1 VRTPA
6 NAFVSDFD
14 EATVRRQAT
23 NPAFAEALYLASPSL
38 YDETRRLGQSAGSD
52 AKKEARVCNSLLRY
66 YDRMSTRC
74 TPFALF
80 AGCAVVPWGAGSP
93 IVRDPA
99 RDCRHTRLDMHY
111 LCALAQQLATYPSV
125 RERLRY
131 FPNSSLY
138 AVGEA
143 LRYTEF
149 RQEAGQF
156 VHQISSVVAS
166 EPVQRLLARSRPGA
180 TWAELIQVLLGDGI
194 APDDAQT
201 FVDELIDGQLL
212 VSELE
217 PTVTG
222 PEFGAHVTAVLTR
235 LQVPTPSA
243 AIGALQGVW
252 HDVQAALAALDRP
265 GAVNAREA
273 YTDILEQLQRLEA
286 PAEESKLFQTDLT
299 CGLTQGT
306 LDQALQ
312 PRLLDALGALAHL
325 ALPPTHARLQRFAH
339 LFAARYED
347 REVPLLEAL
356 DDESGIS
363 YAGHDNS
370 AFSPLVHD
378 LTALAD
384 EAPKRSITLSEVQ
397 YFLYQ
402 KLRAADRNGDYNVTL
417 TKDELRQFGEPVC
430 ALPPSFSVVFHLG
443 EAQQIVLESVGGS
456 SAANLLG
463 RFAHADPAVEQVVR
477 DITAWEQ
484 DHNPGVRFAEVCH
497 LPISRVG
504 NILLRPHFRALEIP
518 FLAQST
524 LPAEQQVPL
533 QDLFVSVRRGQVLLR
548 SARQHCLVVPRLSTA
563 HNYTSRALPV
573 YHFLCDLQTQ
583 GGQSHLNFSWQA
595 VSLYTK
601 FLPRLTYEQVVLQP
615 ATWQLDAVDFQEL
628 LGGPAESL
636 DTRFHAFR
644 ARWRLPQRF
653 TLADGDNELL
663 VDANLPATVRAWL
676 DLVAPRASIHLKEF
690 LFDPA
695 HCPVTDTADRPYVS
709 QFVASLLRITP
720 SYALPALLAQRGSV
734 PRDFVLGS
742 EWFYTKLYCGRK
754 VADQL
759 LVGLVG
765 PLTEMLQAQGLA
777 DRWFFVRYADPDTHL
792 RLRLHLPDPD
802 RLGEV
807 IRLVNEHLEP
817 YLRSGA
823 VWKTQV
829 DTYSR
834 ELERYGS
841 QTIEQAESL
850 FCADSRHAVAL
861 LAHSAA
867 MGSPDTAPWLWGLR
881 LTDSLLDAFGYTP
894 ERKLALLTQ
903 LRDAFARE
911 FKAGKELRLQLD
923 AKYRDH
929 RAAIRRVL
937 LLDEAEAATSG
948 EPFAL
953 LAYHRGAAVQALAQR
968 VLALARQQELEV
980 ELDQLL
986 GSYVHMLLNRLISAQ
1001 PRLHE
1006 LVLYDFLHRHYRS
1019 EQARVKVP
1027 DSLLAAAAHNLLL

>member
-1 VRTPA
+1 MRTPV
-6 NAFVSDFD
+6 NAFVGDFD
-14 EATVRRQAT
+14 EDTVRRQAS
-23 NPAFAEALYLASPSL
+23 NPVFAEALYLASPSL
-38 YDETRRLGQSAGSD
+38 YDETRRLGQSASAD
-52 AKKEARVCNSLLRY
+52 AKKEARACNSLLRY
-66 YDRMSTRC
+66 YARMSTRC

-99 RDCRHTRLDMHY
+99 QDSRHTRLDMHY
-111 LCALAQQLATYPSV
+111 LCALARELAMYPPV

-138 AVGEA
+138 AAGEA

-166 EPVQRLLARSRPGA
+166 EPLQRVLARSRPGA
-180 TWAELIQVLLGDGI
+180 TSAELTQVLLGDGT
-194 APDDAQT
+194 APDEAQA
-201 FVDELIDGQLL
+201 FVEELIDGQLL

-222 PEFGAHVTAVLTR
+222 PEFSAHVTAVLAR

-243 AIGALQGVW
+243 AIGDLQAVW
-252 HDVQAALAALDRP
+252 QEVQAALAALDQP

-273 YTDILEQLQRLEA
+273 YTAILEKLQQLGA
-286 PAEESKLFQTDLT
+286 SVEESKLFQTDLT

-312 PRLLDALGALAHL
+312 ARLLDALGALAYL
-325 ALPPTHARLQRFAH
+325 AQPPTHARLQRFAQ
-339 LFAARYED
+339 LFTARYED
-347 REVPLLEAL
+347 QEVPLLEAL

-384 EAPKRSITLSEVQ
+384 EAPNRSIALSEVQ

-402 KLRAADRNGDYNVTL
+402 KLRAADRNGDYNVRL
-417 TKDELRQFGEPVC
+417 TKDELRQFEEPAC
-430 ALPPSFSVVFHLG
+430 ALPPSFSVVFSFG

-463 RFAHADPAVEQVVR
+463 RFAHADPAVAQVVC

-484 DHNPGVRFAEVCH
+484 EHNPGVRFAEVCH
-497 LPISRVG
+497 LPTSRVG

-524 LPAEQQVPL
+524 LPPEQQVPA
-533 QDLFVSVRRGQVLLR
+533 QDLLVSVRRGQVLLR
-548 SARQHCLVVPRLSTA
+548 SARHNCLVVPRLSTA

-583 GGQSHLNFSWQA
+583 GGQSQLNLSWQA

-615 ATWQLDAVDFQEL
+615 ATWQLEAGDFQEL

-636 DTRFHAFR
+636 DARFGAFR
-644 ARWRLPQRF
+644 ARWHLPQRF

-663 VDANLPATVRAWL
+663 VDAHLPATVRAWL
-676 DLVAPRASIHLKEF
+676 DLVAPRASIRLKEF

-695 HCPVTDTADRPYVS
+695 HCPVTDAAGRPYVS
-709 QFVASLLRITP
+709 QFVASLLRVTP
-720 SYALPALLAQRGSV
+720 SYAPPAPLAPHGAV
-734 PRDFVLGS
+734 PRNFVLGS
-742 EWFYTKLYCGRK
+742 EWFYTKLYCGPK

-759 LVGLVG
+759 LVDLVG
-765 PLTEMLQAQGLA
+765 PLTETLQAQGLA

-792 RLRLHLPDPD
+792 RLRLHLADPD

-807 IRLVNEHLEP
+807 IGVVNEYLEP

-823 VWKTQV
+823 VWKSQA

-841 QTIEQAESL
+841 HTIEEAENL
-850 FCADSRHAVAL
+850 FYADSHHAVAL

-867 MGSPDTAPWLWGLR
+867 VGGPDAEPWLWGLR
-881 LTDSLLDAFGYTP
+881 LIDSLLDAFEYTP
-894 ERKLALLTQ
+894 KRKLALLTL

-923 AKYRDH
+923 AKYRAH
-929 RAAIRRVL
+929 RGAIRRVL
-937 LLDEAEAATSG
+937 LLDEAEAAATG
-948 EPFAL
+948 QPFAL
-953 LAYHRGAAVQALAQR
+953 LAYHRSPAVQALAQR
-968 VLALARQQELEV
+968 VLALHLRQELEV
-980 ELDQLL
+980 DLDELL
-986 GSYVHMLLNRLISAQ
+986 GSYIHMLLNRLISAQ

-1019 EQARVKVP
+1019 EQARA
-1027 DSLLAAAAHNLLL
+1027 LAPG